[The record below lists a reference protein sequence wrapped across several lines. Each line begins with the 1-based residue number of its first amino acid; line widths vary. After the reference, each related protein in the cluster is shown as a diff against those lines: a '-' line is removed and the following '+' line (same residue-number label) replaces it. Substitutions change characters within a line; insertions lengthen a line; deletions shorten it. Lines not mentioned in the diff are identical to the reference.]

1 MGATLEIEPERGKLI
16 DSSELASQI
25 TSVATVALAV
35 ASSPANLKARRF
47 GRRQRPTSRVVA
59 PLQGKADARDW

>member
-1 MGATLEIEPERGKLI
+1 MGVTLEIEPERGKLI
-16 DSSELASQI
+16 DSSETARQI

-35 ASSPANLKARRF
+35 TSSFANLKARRF

-59 PLQGKADARDW
+59 PPQGKADTRGW